1 MTSLTTLSARARRL
15 SSSKRVRSTP
25 PTRTTRERSLIR
37 ERQAEGI
44 RVAKDADVYRGRAK
58 KLSEQQLI
66 DARRLI
72 GDGVPKSQVAR
83 QLRVNPSTLYR
94 ALARPDVA

>member
-1 MTSLTTLSARARRL
+1 M
-15 SSSKRVRSTP
+15 
-25 PTRTTRERSLIR
+25 
-37 ERQAEGI
+37 
-44 RVAKDADVYRGRAK
+44 YRGRAK